1 MKMKKTDLPVMPES
15 EILPSLDDSEDNISD
30 DSEDEEFDEEEDEMV
45 SN

>member
-1 MKMKKTDLPVMPES
+1 MKMKKIDLPVMPES